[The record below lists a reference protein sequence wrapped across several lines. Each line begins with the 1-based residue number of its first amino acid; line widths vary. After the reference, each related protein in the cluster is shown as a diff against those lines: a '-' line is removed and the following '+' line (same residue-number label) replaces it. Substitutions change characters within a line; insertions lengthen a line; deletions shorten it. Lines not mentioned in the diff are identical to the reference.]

1 MWSGETHSETA
12 ERQQKIAYQMC
23 LSEMWTDGYQ
33 IKLSQCLSVCLS
45 VTILKTVLWL
55 SNFRLSVTGICN
67 RQIGGKLQ
75 EGTELTY

>member
-23 LSEMWTDGYQ
+23 FSEMWTDGYQ
-33 IKLSQCLSVCLS
+33 IKVLVNVCLS